1 MFKSCDKFDLNDSFS
16 NRRESAKTFTG
27 LQNNIFSE
35 RDNSFS
41 VNTVTISSI
50 IHQTSSSSSS
60 DSISLPTAS
69 TSASFERRNVLNEKI
84 ILNNQALGELT
95 WWIENLKYFNG
106 RYLIQAKPQIVIQ
119 GWGANCIGMETGGK
133 SHFHHNIPK
142 CDSPSNL

>member
-35 RDNSFS
+35 RDNSFA

-133 SHFHHNIPK
+133 SHFHRNTPK